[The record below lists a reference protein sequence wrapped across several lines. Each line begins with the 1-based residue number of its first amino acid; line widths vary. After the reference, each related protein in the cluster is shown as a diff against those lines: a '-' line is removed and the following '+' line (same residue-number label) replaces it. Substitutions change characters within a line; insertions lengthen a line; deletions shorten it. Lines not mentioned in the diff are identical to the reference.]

1 MGRPSMAAQRAEEIL
16 DALEAC
22 IIEHGIQ
29 ATSLENIAD
38 KAGFK
43 RSILRHYIGN
53 RDEII
58 CALSTRWSQVYA
70 TQWEEIL
77 HWLPKNNRAE
87 SLIDTIF
94 VVGTKERVN
103 NTIIG
108 EALFSEAKRLPSI
121 KQDQENIMVDF
132 IKYFSDALAID
143 YPNADTSSVEL
154 VSHGIYAN
162 YLLAESFLPLKL
174 IDQIHKLKQSSK
186 LLCTV
191 LDEKNHQ

>member
-1 MGRPSMAAQRAEEIL
+1 MGRPSMTAQRVEEIL
-16 DALEAC
+16 DALEVC
-22 IIEHGIQ
+22 IIEKGIQ

-58 CALSTRWSQVYA
+58 CALSARWSQLYA
-70 TQWEEIL
+70 MQWNEL
-77 HWLPKNNRAE
+77 LSWLPNDNRSE
-87 SLIDTIF
+87 SLIDAIF
-94 VVGTKERVN
+94 IIGSKERVD

-121 KQDQENIMVDF
+121 KQDQEKIMTDF
-132 IKYFSDALAID
+132 MKNFSDVLDID
-143 YPNADTSSVEL
+143 YPNADISDIEL

-191 LDEKNHQ
+191 LTK

>member
-22 IIEHGIQ
+22 IIEKGIQ

-58 CALSTRWSQVYA
+58 CALSTRWSKKYTV
-70 TQWEEIL
+70 QWQELLSWIPNE
-77 HWLPKNNRAE
+77 NSSDN
-87 SLIDTIF
+87 LIDAMF
-94 VVGTKERVN
+94 VIGSKERVE

-121 KQDQENIMVDF
+121 KQDQEKIMVAF
-132 IKYFSDALAID
+132 IKHFSNILSTDF
-143 YPNADTSSVEL
+143 PNADSDKIEL

-174 IDQIHKLKQSSK
+174 TNQIHKLKLSSK
-186 LLCTV
+186 LLCTA
-191 LDEKNHQ
+191 L